1 MVMLGVRLRRES
13 EEHGACR
20 VRVRKR
26 CRNEEI
32 DYVLGVEREGTRSNR
47 KTRMCSKRVV
57 DHEIPSLASS
67 LSQG

>member
-1 MVMLGVRLRRES
+1 MVMLGVRLMRES

-20 VRVRKR
+20 GRVRKC
-26 CRNEEI
+26 CRSEEI
-32 DYVLGVEREGTRSNR
+32 RYVLGVEREVTRSDR
-47 KTRMCSKRVV
+47 KAGMSSKRVV

>member
-1 MVMLGVRLRRES
+1 MVMLGVRLMRES

-20 VRVRKR
+20 VRVWKR
-26 CRNEEI
+26 CRNEEMR
-32 DYVLGVEREGTRSNR
+32 YVLGVEREGMPSDR

-57 DHEIPSLASS
+57 DYKIPSLASS